1 MQVSVLLLI
10 TEFISPRN
18 ERHCRDE
25 RQVEASQL
33 QSRCLLLWACG
44 TVWYESEEESEKAR
58 QEVKHPDSVHNFES
72 WHKIAHGG
80 WEDETV
86 MHEDSIEPP
95 TRPSGHY
102 YYLPTHFKLPILFT
116 RPSQPTCAHP
126 LPCSYT
132 TLTTFAITKYPTHF
146 ESYNLFTCK

>member
-18 ERHCRDE
+18 ERRCRDE
-25 RQVEASQL
+25 PQVEASQL
-33 QSRCLLLWACG
+33 QSHCLLLWACG
-44 TVWYESEEESEKAR
+44 TVWYESEEESEKVR
-58 QEVKHPDSVHNFES
+58 QEVKHPHSVDNFES

-86 MHEDSIEPP
+86 MHEDSIEPQP
-95 TRPSGHY
+95 DPVDTIYLPISNY
-102 YYLPTHFKLPILFT
+102 QYYL
-116 RPSQPTCAHP
+116 QGP
-126 LPCSYT
+126 LNPLVLTYYHDSYT
-132 TLTTFAITKYPTHF
+132 TLTTFAITKYPTNF

>member
-25 RQVEASQL
+25 PQVEASQL
-33 QSRCLLLWACG
+33 QSHCLLLWASG

-58 QEVKHPDSVHNFES
+58 QEVKHPDSVHKIVHNFES

-80 WEDETV
+80 WEDETE

-95 TRPSGHY
+95 TRPSGHD
-102 YYLPTHFKLPILFT
+102 YYLPTHFQTTNTVYKVLSTHLCSPTAMIVTQL
-116 RPSQPTCAHP
+116 SQLSP
-126 LPCSYT
+126 
-132 TLTTFAITKYPTHF
+132 
-146 ESYNLFTCK
+146 